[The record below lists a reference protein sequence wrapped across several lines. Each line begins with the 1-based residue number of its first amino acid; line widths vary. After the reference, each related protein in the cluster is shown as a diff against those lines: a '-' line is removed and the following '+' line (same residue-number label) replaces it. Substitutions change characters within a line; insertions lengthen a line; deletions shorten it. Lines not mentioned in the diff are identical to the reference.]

1 MHQLRLVLL
10 GLAALMAAAL
20 ALGPGVFDWRAPPR
34 ARHVEAPT
42 IEAPSAVARIEPA
55 VTRTVLEAA
64 LDGASPYRRFFDR
77 LHLAFPSDYERA
89 ETAAARQGSRNFNVD
104 AALSDAA
111 RNLRQTRGILAA
123 KASNASLS
131 RVFERQLAVMRA
143 LALRDGRLCVDFLY
157 GGASEGLTA
166 FSADN
171 RALIADLALAG
182 LEAIYDGQTARVE
195 RRPPSDEDF
204 AALEAALTARGLAKV
219 EIEALLDGRTPE
231 PALDDARMCRSGQVY
246 LETLRE
252 LPEDI
257 RLRIYAL
264 AVELMA
270 RS

>member
-10 GLAALMAAAL
+10 ALAALMGVAL
-20 ALGPGVFDWRAPPR
+20 ALGPSLLDWRRPG
-34 ARHVEAPT
+34 ARHAEIPV
-42 IEAPSAVARIEPA
+42 IEAPAAVARIEPS
-55 VTRTVLEAA
+55 VQRSVLEAA
-64 LDGASPYRRFFDR
+64 LEGALPYRRFFDR
-77 LHLAFPSDYERA
+77 LHLAFPADYERA
-89 ETAAARQGSRNFNVD
+89 ETAAARQDARSFNVD
-104 AALSDAA
+104 AALSEAA
-111 RNLRQTRGILAA
+111 RGLRQARGILAA
-123 KASNASLS
+123 KASGPLLS
-131 RVFERQLAVMRA
+131 RVFEMQLAVMRA
-143 LALRDGRLCVDFLY
+143 LATRDRRLCVDFLY

-182 LEAIYDGQTARVE
+182 LEAIHDGQSARVE
-195 RRPPSDEDF
+195 RGPPSDEDF
-204 AALEAALTARGLAKV
+204 AMLETALTAKGLEKA

-270 RS
+270 RG